1 MRRIRHRGTTEAWD
15 YWGQRGAEA
24 VAQPLVTQVK
34 VVMRSAD
41 KEAVLAIPV
50 GAVLAA
56 SRLAHASCM
65 PEGRM
70 ALEAILL
77 ATVRGAMRGS
87 PGAVNED
94 GTPFEIAPEQESA
107 GD

>member
-1 MRRIRHRGTTEAWD
+1 MRKIRHRGTTEAWD

-24 VAQPLVTQVK
+24 VAQPLVTQMK
-34 VVMRSAD
+34 VALRSPDRA
-41 KEAVLAIPV
+41 AILAIPV
-50 GAVLAA
+50 GAALAA

-87 PGAVNED
+87 PVAIHED
-94 GTPFEIAPEQESA
+94 GTPFEIAPEEEGA
-107 GD
+107 GG